1 MTVCI
6 LCEKPSVAA
15 SVAAVLNVKERHDGY
30 LSGNGYLVTWAFGH
44 LIQLAMPDA
53 YGYTGFRR
61 ENLPIL
67 PQEFKY
73 IPRQVREGK
82 EYKPD
87 PGVLKQLKVIK
98 ELFSQADRI
107 LNFGDAGREGELI
120 FRLIYNH
127 TACRKPF
134 DRLWISSLT
143 DRAIRK
149 GLDNLKPGSDY
160 DNLYRAAEA
169 RAIAD
174 WEIGLNGTQALS
186 IAAGQGIYS
195 LGRVQTPTLMMICSR
210 YLENKDFTPQTYYQL
225 KVTVEKDGTPFT
237 AISELRYDSLPDATA
252 ALAAVTDT
260 SAVTV
265 ADVQRKEVCQEPPL
279 LYDLTALQ
287 KEANGRHG
295 FSADKTLSIA
305 QSLYEKKVLSY
316 PRTGSRYLSD
326 DVFDEI
332 PSRIALLEQYPAFA
346 AHAAT
351 LKGAALNRRSVDGKR
366 VTDHHALIITEYL
379 PGELSGDERKVYDM
393 VAARLLE
400 SFSAR
405 CVKDVT
411 TVRLT
416 SGGCAFTVKGTV
428 IRSAG
433 WRAVRDERDED
444 EDTASLP
451 SLQPGETIP
460 LASAESVE
468 KQTKPRPL
476 HTESSLLSA
485 MEHCGRDVQDEE
497 LRDSLKEGGIGT
509 PATRASV
516 IETLFSR
523 DYVRREKKSLVPT
536 EKGLAVYHIVKD
548 KRIADVEMTG
558 QWESALAKIESGEMN
573 PDTFRKGIEVYAAQI
588 TGELL
593 QVQVSVADGE
603 RIPCPKCQSGRILF
617 YPKVAKC
624 SNVDCPLTV
633 FRNKGERQLT
643 DHQLTD
649 LVTKGKT
656 SLIKGFKSKEG
667 KSFDACVTF
676 DKDFRTVY
684 EFPPRTGKAKGKG
697 GGR

>member
-44 LIQLAMPDA
+44 LIQLAMPEA

-73 IPRQVREGK
+73 IPRQIREGK

-107 LNFGDAGREGELI
+107 INFGDAGREGEGI
-120 FRLIYNH
+120 FRYIYNYLD
-127 TACRKPF
+127 CRKPF

-143 DRAIRK
+143 DRAIRE
-149 GLDNLKPGSDY
+149 GMDNLKPGSDY

-225 KVTVEKDGTPFT
+225 RVTVEKDGTPFS

-287 KEANGRHG
+287 KEANGRYG

-332 PSRIALLEQYPAFA
+332 PDRIALLEQYPAFA
-346 AHAAT
+346 AHAAA
-351 LKGAALNRRSVDGKR
+351 LKGAALNRRSVNGKR

-416 SGGCAFTVKGTV
+416 SGGCAFTVKGTI

-509 PATRASV
+509 PATRASI

-558 QWESALAKIESGEMN
+558 QWESALAKIESGEMD

-633 FRNKGERQLT
+633 FRSKGEKTLT
-643 DHQLTD
+643 DSQITD

>member
-1 MTVCI
+1 MITAVI
-6 LCEKPSVAA
+6 AEKPSVAKDIA
-15 SVAAVLNVKERHDGY
+15 NVLNVRERHDGY

-44 LIQLAMPDA
+44 LVQLAMPEA

-73 IPRQVREGK
+73 VPRQIREGK

-98 ELFSQADRI
+98 EVFDRSDRI
-107 LNFGDAGREGELI
+107 VVATDAGREGEAI
-120 FRLIYNH
+120 HRYIYNYLG
-127 TACRKPF
+127 CRKPCL
-134 DRLWISSLT
+134 RLWISSLT
-143 DRAIRK
+143 DRAIRE

-225 KVTVEKDGTPFT
+225 RVTVEKDGTPFS

-332 PSRIALLEQYPAFA
+332 PDRIALLEQYPAFA
-346 AHAAT
+346 AHAAA

-416 SGGCAFTVKGTV
+416 SGGCAFTVKGTI

-509 PATRASV
+509 PATRASI

-558 QWESALAKIESGEMN
+558 QWESALAKIESGEMD

-633 FRNKGERQLT
+633 FRSKGEKTLT
-643 DHQLTD
+643 DSQITD